1 MRRQC
6 RTQMDLFLPLTQPS
20 DMIGTERQKAL
31 ALLRALLMEA
41 ATKPANE
48 PPANGKKGAGN
59 E

>member
-6 RTQMDLFLPLTQPS
+6 RTQMDLFLPLTQLS
-20 DMIGTERQKAL
+20 DMSGTERQKAL

-41 ATKPANE
+41 ATRPANE
-48 PPANGKKGAGN
+48 SPADGKKEASN

>member
-1 MRRQC
+1 MRTQC
-6 RTQMDLFLPLTQPS
+6 RTQMDLFLPLTQLS
-20 DMIGTERQKAL
+20 DMSGTERQKAL
-31 ALLRALLMEA
+31 ALLQALLMEA

>member
-1 MRRQC
+1 
-6 RTQMDLFLPLTQPS
+6 MDLFLPLTQPS

-48 PPANGKKGAGN
+48 PPASGKKGAGN

>member
-1 MRRQC
+1 
-6 RTQMDLFLPLTQPS
+6 MDLFLPLTQLS
-20 DMIGTERQKAL
+20 DMSGTERRKAL
-31 ALLRALLMEA
+31 ALLQALLMEA

>member
-6 RTQMDLFLPLTQPS
+6 RTQMDLFLPLIQPS
-20 DMIGTERQKAL
+20 DMSGTERQKAL

-41 ATKPANE
+41 ATRPANE
-48 PPANGKKGAGN
+48 PPADGKKGASN

>member
-6 RTQMDLFLPLTQPS
+6 RTQMDLFLPLTQLS
-20 DMIGTERQKAL
+20 DMSGTERQKAL
-31 ALLRALLMEA
+31 ALLQALLMEA

>member
-1 MRRQC
+1 MRKQC
-6 RTQMDLFLPLTQPS
+6 RTQMDLFLPQTQLS
-20 DMIGTERQKAL
+20 DMSGTERQKAL